1 MGNCTTKMTIAPDV
15 ILTLKAHPDIN
26 HLLALQLH
34 YDSYDSASKKEI
46 DVCTQLALTHNLQ
59 LELSA
64 QVSDGD
70 AGGPY
75 ASKDA
80 RALETKHEQQ

>member
-34 YDSYDSASKKEI
+34 YDSYDQASKKEI
-46 DVCTQLALTHNLQ
+46 DTCTQLALTNNLQ
-59 LELSA
+59 LELEHKTMPEANES
-64 QVSDGD
+64 Q
-70 AGGPY
+70 
-75 ASKDA
+75 
-80 RALETKHEQQ
+80 

>member
-34 YDSYDSASKKEI
+34 YDSYDQASKKEI
-46 DVCTQLALTHNLQ
+46 DTCTQLALTHNLQ
-59 LELSA
+59 LEFESKTMP
-64 QVSDGD
+64 D
-70 AGGPY
+70 APE
-75 ASKDA
+75 S
-80 RALETKHEQQ
+80 Q